1 MNPSFNFPF
10 SAVEI
15 RDFFE
20 PGGSERLNNVL
31 KKFMVEPN
39 VNHAILQS
47 ALTLARTVAKSE
59 QNKSK
64 YLLFLSKEHQLVI
77 SFVSSVFF

>member
-1 MNPSFNFPF
+1 M
-10 SAVEI
+10 EI

-64 YLLFLSKEHQLVI
+64 YLPFYLSDKMINYSYHLCNMLL
-77 SFVSSVFF
+77 